1 MGELVVLS
9 QERWGSCRSPEE
21 AANWLW
27 WTMRA
32 PSEVSPLPAIS
43 NFTSSRPAATSH
55 CRHNTTEHASRTTAI
70 MSDNENNDSGEEM
83 VTKPFKFVTGK
94 FSRAS
99 AICAD
104 HKLILMPQLVRRLPS
119 LSSRLRQ
126 PHRNAAELST
136 CATMY

>member
-1 MGELVVLS
+1 LAVVD
-9 QERWGSCRSPEE
+9 
-21 AANWLW
+21 N
-27 WTMRA
+27 A

-55 CRHNTTEHASRTTAI
+55 CRHTNTEHVSRITAI

-94 FSRAS
+94 LSRAS
-99 AICAD
+99 AICED
-104 HKLILMPQLVRRLPS
+104 DKLTSMPQLVRRLLS
-119 LSSRLRQ
+119 LSSRL
-126 PHRNAAELST
+126 HRLYRKAAELSI